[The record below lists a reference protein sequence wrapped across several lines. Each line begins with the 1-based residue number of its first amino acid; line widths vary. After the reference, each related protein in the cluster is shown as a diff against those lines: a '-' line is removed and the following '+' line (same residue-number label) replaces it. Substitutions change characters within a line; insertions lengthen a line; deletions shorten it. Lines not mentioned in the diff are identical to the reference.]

1 MVCKNR
7 KFRIVKKEN
16 REWPTSFFVWR
27 YFRLCPKMPVVPYRC
42 TEILRKGGARAWHH
56 SISKILVLFKVSESV
71 TPFVIHSD
79 EKMRINVSSR
89 AAASDLWLYGC
100 GNCFEIRDEMYTRSQ
115 KQKIM
120 TSSSPNY
127 MLEQSMF
134 LLISSISPNILSSAS
149 WYALKLF
156 HPWNSK
162 FLHISYRRVSFQHGY
177 DTFNSC
183 DISTRSQA
191 FYLTLHSSM

>member
-1 MVCKNR
+1 MCLQ
-7 KFRIVKKEN
+7 E
-16 REWPTSFFVWR
+16 E
-27 YFRLCPKMPVVPYRC
+27 
-42 TEILRKGGARAWHH
+42 LRHQ
-56 SISKILVLFKVSESV
+56 ICLL
-71 TPFVIHSD
+71 
-79 EKMRINVSSR
+79 
-89 AAASDLWLYGC
+89 C

-115 KQKIM
+115 KEKIM

-191 FYLTLHSSM
+191 FYLTIKGIWWIWKVALTLVENSFSYFLLTTDLLPFRLQKSWSSRWHLQINGPGNCCNFHKGVRLMR

>member
-1 MVCKNR
+1 MSGQIRFLTVLWTLS
-7 KFRIVKKEN
+7 KK
-16 REWPTSFFVWR
+16 
-27 YFRLCPKMPVVPYRC
+27 PVVPCRC
-42 TEILRKGGARAWHH
+42 TENLRKGGARAWHH

-79 EKMRINVSSR
+79 EKMWINVSSR
-89 AAASDLWLYGC
+89 AAASDLWLC

-115 KQKIM
+115 KEKIM

-191 FYLTLHSSM
+191 FYLTIKA

>member
-1 MVCKNR
+1 
-7 KFRIVKKEN
+7 
-16 REWPTSFFVWR
+16 
-27 YFRLCPKMPVVPYRC
+27 MPAVPYRC
-42 TEILRKGGARAWHH
+42 TENLRKGGARAWHH

-89 AAASDLWLYGC
+89 AAAWDLWLYGC
-100 GNCFEIRDEMYTRSQ
+100 GNCFEIRDEMYTMSQ

-134 LLISSISPNILSSAS
+134 LLISFYLSQYFIFSFLIRSQTFSSVKFQISP
-149 WYALKLF
+149 
-156 HPWNSK
+156 
-162 FLHISYRRVSFQHGY
+162 HIIQTSL
-177 DTFNSC
+177 
-183 DISTRSQA
+183 ISTRLWHFQFLRYFDQITGFLFDFTFVYVGQSGE
-191 FYLTLHSSM
+191 FGR

>member
-1 MVCKNR
+1 
-7 KFRIVKKEN
+7 
-16 REWPTSFFVWR
+16 
-27 YFRLCPKMPVVPYRC
+27 MPVVLFRC
-42 TEILRKGGARAWHH
+42 TENLRKGRARAWHH

-79 EKMRINVSSR
+79 EKMCINVSSR
-89 AAASDLWLYGC
+89 AAASDLWLC

-115 KQKIM
+115 KEKIM

-134 LLISSISPNILSSAS
+134 LLISPISPNILSSAS

-191 FYLTLHSSM
+191 FYLTIKA